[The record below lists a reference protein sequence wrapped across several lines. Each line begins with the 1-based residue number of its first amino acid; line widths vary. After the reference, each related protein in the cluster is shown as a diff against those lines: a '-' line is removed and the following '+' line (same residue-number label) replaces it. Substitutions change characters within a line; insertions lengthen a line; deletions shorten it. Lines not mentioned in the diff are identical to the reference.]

1 MMSVRGASSFSSSR
15 STMPPGGVQEVEV
28 PTEPLSSER
37 LPPAVMPSTVPPT
50 SVFASVKQSG
60 P

>member
-1 MMSVRGASSFSSSR
+1 
-15 STMPPGGVQEVEV
+15 MPPGGVQEVEV

-50 SVFASVKQSG
+50 SVFASAKQSG